1 MKYDYSEIMIDT
13 LNSFINNDINDCD
26 KDDVLFLIN
35 MIEKSKTCILSIEE
49 LEELEDMK
57 KMEQDLELKYD
68 SLLDFNY
75 YFDPFTVLVKKK
87 IHKNEVRKLR
97 ENYRRNRKKLPII
110 INN

>member
-13 LNSFINNDINDCD
+13 LNSLINNDINDCD

-35 MIEKSKTCILSIEE
+35 MIEKSKTCILSI
-49 LEELEDMK
+49 EELEDMK

-87 IHKNEVRKLR
+87 IHENEVRKLR
-97 ENYRRNRKKLPII
+97 KNNRRNRKKLPII

>member
-13 LNSFINNDINDCD
+13 LNSLIDNDTNECD
-26 KDDVLFLIN
+26 KEDVLFLIK
-35 MIEKSKTCILSIEE
+35 MIEKVKICILSIEE
-49 LEELEDMK
+49 LEDMK
-57 KMEQDLELKYD
+57 KVEQDLELKYD

-87 IHKNEVRKLR
+87 IHENEVRKLR
-97 ENYRRNRKKLPII
+97 ENNRRNRKKLPII

>member
-13 LNSFINNDINDCD
+13 LNSLINNNINDCD
-26 KDDVLFLIN
+26 KADVLFLIN
-35 MIEKSKTCILSIEE
+35 MIEKSKICILSI
-49 LEELEDMK
+49 EELEDMK

-97 ENYRRNRKKLPII
+97 ENNRRNRKKLPII

>member
-35 MIEKSKTCILSIEE
+35 MIEKSKICTLSI
-49 LEELEDMK
+49 EELEDMK
-57 KMEQDLELKYD
+57 KVEQDLELKYD

-87 IHKNEVRKLR
+87 IHENEVRKLR
-97 ENYRRNRKKLPII
+97 
-110 INN
+110 

>member
-13 LNSFINNDINDCD
+13 LNSLINNDINDCD

-49 LEELEDMK
+49 LEDMK
-57 KMEQDLELKYD
+57 KMEQNLELKYD
-68 SLLDFNY
+68 LLLDFNY

-87 IHKNEVRKLR
+87 IHENEVRKLR
-97 ENYRRNRKKLPII
+97 ENNRRNRKKLPII

>member
-13 LNSFINNDINDCD
+13 LNSLIDNDTNECD
-26 KDDVLFLIN
+26 KEDVLFLIN

-49 LEELEDMK
+49 LEDMK
-57 KMEQDLELKYD
+57 KVEQDLELKYD

-87 IHKNEVRKLR
+87 IT
-97 ENYRRNRKKLPII
+97 
-110 INN
+110 

>member
-1 MKYDYSEIMIDT
+1 MIDT
-13 LNSFINNDINDCD
+13 LNSLINNNINDCD

-35 MIEKSKTCILSIEE
+35 MIEKSKICTLSIEE

-87 IHKNEVRKLR
+87 IHENEVRKLR